1 MTTFIPLTDASVQVL
16 VKNLKSKIIACGPI
30 INSSQIETILEQ
42 WTQAS
47 AEASKA
53 AAFIERARQKT
64 QETLIRI
71 AADKLSPSEE
81 RLAQFLRHAVTVK
94 MLRKAHLDIAT
105 AQLKADISCEEEA
118 MKEFNRAFENRDI
131 AYEYKC
137 NYIDDISCSFYS
149 IENMLE
155 IMLDEVK
162 KKETKENFNRDIVMI
177 LRKVR
182 KTKKVIRYIQRKAEK
197 DENLADNE
205 CYITANVVMNS
216 IKEYFGVTSKYI
228 QNSTKYVV
236 RVPENIRTGDCFK
249 ANLGGKLVWLRFSP
263 SSCPWSR
270 RYIETYENGM
280 ILPYR
285 INIFRRQDA
294 QSQKQEVAIKKAER
308 RQKRREEKEKEVNAY
323 WDLEHY
329 WSSRTAIEI

>member
-1 MTTFIPLTDASVQVL
+1 MTTFIPLTDASAQVL
-16 VKNLKSKIIACGPI
+16 VKNLKSKIIACRPT

-81 RLAQFLRHAVTVK
+81 RLAQFLRRAVTVK
-94 MLRKAHLDIAT
+94 MLRKAHLDIAR

-118 MKEFNRAFENRDI
+118 MKEFNRAYEKSNIEDAYKDILDQIFE
-131 AYEYKC
+131 
-137 NYIDDISCSFYS
+137 SFYG
-149 IENMLE
+149 IKE
-155 IMLDEVK
+155 MLDEVK
-162 KKETKENFNRDIVMI
+162 KKETKENSNRDIVMI
-177 LRKVR
+177 IRKVK
-182 KTKKVIRYIQRKAEK
+182 KTEKVIRYEQRKAKK
-197 DENLADNE
+197 DTDLAYNK
-205 CYITANVVMNS
+205 CYITANVVMNG
-216 IKEYFGVTSKYI
+216 IEEYFGVTSKYM

-236 RVPENIRTGDCFK
+236 RVPRKIMPGDCFK
-249 ANLGGKLVWLRFSP
+249 ANLGGKLVWLR
-263 SSCPWSR
+263 CPHNNWSGC
-270 RYIETYENGM
+270 YIETYENGM

-285 INIFRRQDA
+285 INRFTRQDG

>member
-1 MTTFIPLTDASVQVL
+1 
-16 VKNLKSKIIACGPI
+16 
-30 INSSQIETILEQ
+30 LEQ

-81 RLAQFLRHAVTVK
+81 RLAQFLRRAVTVK
-94 MLRKAHLDIAT
+94 MLRKAHLDIAR

-137 NYIDDISCSFYS
+137 NYIDEISCSFYS

-182 KTKKVIRYIQRKAEK
+182 KTEKKIRYMQRKAEK
-197 DENLADNE
+197 DTDLAYNK
-205 CYITANVVMNS
+205 CYITANVVMNG
-216 IKEYFGVTSKYI
+216 IEEYFGVTSKYM
-228 QNSTKYVV
+228 QNSTKYLV
-236 RVPENIRTGDCFK
+236 RVPRKIMPGDCFK
-249 ANLGGKLVWLRFSP
+249 ANLGGKLVWLR
-263 SSCPWSR
+263 CPHNNWSGC
-270 RYIETYENGM
+270 YIETYENGM

-285 INIFRRQDA
+285 INRFTRQDA